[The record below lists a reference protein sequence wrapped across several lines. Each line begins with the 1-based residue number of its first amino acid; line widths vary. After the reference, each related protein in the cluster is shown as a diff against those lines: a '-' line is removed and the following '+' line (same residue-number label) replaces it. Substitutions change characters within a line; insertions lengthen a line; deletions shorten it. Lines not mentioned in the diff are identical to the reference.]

1 MLRFIVKRIGL
12 SILTLVIVSLIVFLM
27 TSIMPG
33 DIAKQILGRDATPEA
48 FEIWNKEKGFDKPL
62 VIQYSRWMGGVLTG
76 DLGTSLQYE
85 MPVSEILAPAASK
98 SAQLAIVAL
107 LLIAP
112 ISILGGIAAAMNRG
126 KKVDRALTVGGLSA
140 AVIPEFVWAVVLIL
154 VFGVA
159 IEAFPV
165 SAFPDEESPNLIS
178 SVYHLILPSI
188 ALLFVLFGYISRI
201 TRAGVIEA
209 LDSDYMRTAVL
220 KGLSRKT
227 AVFKHVLRNALLP
240 TIAVI
245 ATQVPYLAGG
255 LIAIERVFNY
265 PGFGNILL
273 DAVIAR
279 DFPLL
284 QTAVF
289 LTGVVIIVFQLIAD
303 ILFAVLN
310 PRIRQKVTE

>member
-1 MLRFIVKRIGL
+1 LQY
-12 SILTLVIVSLIVFLM
+12 SLPV
-27 TSIMPG
+27 
-33 DIAKQILGRDATPEA
+33 DEILG
-48 FEIWNKEKGFDKPL
+48 
-62 VIQYSRWMGGVLTG
+62 
-76 DLGTSLQYE
+76 
-85 MPVSEILAPAASK
+85 PAASK

-107 LLIAP
+107 LIIAP
-112 ISILGGIAAAMNRG
+112 VSILGGVAAAMNRG
-126 KKVDRALTVGGLSA
+126 KKVDRVLTVGGLSA

-154 VFGVA
+154 LFGVA
-159 IEAFPV
+159 FRVFPV
-165 SAFPDEESPNLIS
+165 SAFPRDNTNLIR

-201 TRAGVIEA
+201 TRAGVVEA

-220 KGLSRKT
+220 KGLSRKV
-227 AVFKHVLRNALLP
+227 AVTRHVLRNALLP

-289 LTGVVIIVFQLIAD
+289 LTGVVIVSFQLIAD

-310 PRIRQKVTE
+310 PRIRQRVTE

>member
-1 MLRFIVKRIGL
+1 
-12 SILTLVIVSLIVFLM
+12 
-27 TSIMPG
+27 
-33 DIAKQILGRDATPEA
+33 
-48 FEIWNKEKGFDKPL
+48 
-62 VIQYSRWMGGVLTG
+62 
-76 DLGTSLQYE
+76 
-85 MPVSEILAPAASK
+85 
-98 SAQLAIVAL
+98 LAIVAL

-159 IEAFPV
+159 IRAFPV
-165 SAFPDEESPNLIS
+165 SAFPDEENPNLIS

-220 KGLSRKT
+220 KGLSRKA